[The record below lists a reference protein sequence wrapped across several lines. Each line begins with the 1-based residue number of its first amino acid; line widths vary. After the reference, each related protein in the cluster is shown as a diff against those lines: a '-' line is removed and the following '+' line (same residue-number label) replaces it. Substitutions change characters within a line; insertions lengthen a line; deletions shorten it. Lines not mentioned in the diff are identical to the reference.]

1 MFLYP
6 ALTLGFLFVGV
17 PLLVHLINM
26 LRHRRQRW
34 AAMDFLLASYRKQK
48 NWIFLKQLLLLLSRL
63 AIAATLVAMLAGWIT
78 GGKWI
83 DLVGSRTTHHV
94 VILDDSYSMGD
105 TTGGRQAYT
114 RATDTLRG
122 LAEKLAT
129 SDGNHQLTVMRSSR
143 AGLVQQAGAES
154 ADAAADISARTIVG
168 DATIINQIMA
178 TMPSTLRVDLVPA
191 IELAAKLI
199 GGTPADE
206 TIVYIAS
213 DFRAVDWQSPQRAA
227 EAIAELSRA
236 GAMIRMI
243 DCAVAPANNLAITS
257 VSPQPDVWVAG
268 VPVVIRATVKN
279 YGTATSK
286 NVSLAGR
293 VVRYGEKVTVADTTK
308 RLSGDVE
315 ALPAMVIEE
324 IAPGAEVTKS
334 FQVYITE
341 KGTHTIELSIPDD
354 ALAVDNRRSC
364 TLPLS
369 DAEKVLIV
377 DGENAG
383 RGAYFVASVLNP
395 GSQVRTGAL
404 PDIQPP
410 SFLRGITL
418 EQLKSYRAV
427 YLIDVPDITENTA
440 EALSRYVTDGGGLY
454 WFLGNRVDR
463 DSYNRAVAGPRRLLP
478 SRLGATIE
486 LPERSTESSADT
498 VLGQAH
504 PLTAPLAP
512 IGDAAFALVALTRTW
527 SLEDDDLEPP
537 AGAESANAKETSP
550 VRNVLL
556 RRDGRPLLL
565 QHDLGRGRIVTSL
578 VGLDGS
584 WTNWAGDPTFVVM
597 LLQANAYLWSAA
609 SPAVDQ
615 RVAEP
620 LQRTLSKEAYA
631 PTVSFIPAADE
642 PPRVPIEVPLNET
655 SDSNEALIDVK
666 GQVIANAAEVDALL
680 QTGTGEWVL
689 TKIDGQLE
697 IEPVAIVLEPGE
709 GELKRAEQV
718 EVQRAVRPVDVRFVS
733 AGELVEQYGGNSG
746 STTTLLL
753 LGLLGCLLAGEQF
766 LAYASSY
773 HPPTG
778 ASAAGA
784 VIGAASRLSM
794 GSKGAKR

>member
-63 AIAATLVAMLAGWIT
+63 AIAATLVAMLAGWIS

-105 TTGGRQAYT
+105 MSGGASAYS
-114 RATDTLRG
+114 RATNTLRG

-154 ADAAADISARTIVG
+154 ADAAADISARTVVG
-168 DATIINQIMA
+168 DATIINRVMA
-178 TMPSTLRVDLVPA
+178 TLPSSLRVDLVPA
-191 IELAAKLI
+191 LELASKLI
-199 GGTPADE
+199 RGTPADE
-206 TIVYIAS
+206 TILYIAS
-213 DFRAVDWQSPQRAA
+213 DFRAIDWQSPQRAA
-227 EAIAELSRA
+227 ESIADLAREGAKIRMVDCAIA
-236 GAMIRMI
+236 
-243 DCAVAPANNLAITS
+243 PTNNLAITS
-257 VSPQPDVWVAG
+257 VTPQPDVWVAG
-268 VPVVIRATVKN
+268 VPVVIRASVKN
-279 YGTATSK
+279 YGLTTAK
-286 NVSLAGR
+286 NVALSGR
-293 VVRYGEKVTVADTTK
+293 VVRYGDSVTSADPTK
-308 RLSGDVE
+308 RVSGAIE

-334 FQVYITE
+334 FQVFIAE
-341 KGTHTIELSIPDD
+341 RGTHTVELSLADD
-354 ALAVDNRRSC
+354 ALAIDNRRAC

-369 DAEKVLIV
+369 DVEKVLVV
-377 DGENAG
+377 DGEESG

-404 PDIQPP
+404 PDVQPAT
-410 SFLRGITL
+410 FLRGITL
-418 EQLKSYRAV
+418 DQLRSYRAV
-427 YLIDVPDITENTA
+427 YLIDVPELTENAA
-440 EALSRYVTDGGGLY
+440 EALATYVADGGGLY
-454 WFLGNRVDR
+454 WFLGRSVDR
-463 DSYNRAVAGPRRLLP
+463 DNYNRVLGGPRRLLP
-478 SRLGATIE
+478 GRLGESIE
-486 LPERSTESSADT
+486 LPERSAESSGDS

-527 SLEDDDLEPP
+527 SIDVEEAAPSP
-537 AGAESANAKETSP
+537 STTGTSTDAAAP

-556 RRDGRPLLL
+556 RRDGRPLLT
-565 QHDLGRGRIVTSL
+565 QHDVGRGRVVTSL
-578 VGLDGS
+578 VGLDGAWS
-584 WTNWAGDPTFVVM
+584 NWAGDPTFVVM

-609 SPAVDQ
+609 SPSVEQ
-615 RVAEP
+615 PVAE
-620 LQRTLSKEAYA
+620 TLRRVLPKDAYT
-631 PTVSFIPAADE
+631 PTLSFIPPADE
-642 PPRVPIEVPLNET
+642 PPRVPIELTV
-655 SDSNEALIDVK
+655 SDSVSPRSAIIDVK
-666 GQVIANAAEVDALL
+666 SQLIANAADVDSLL

-689 TKIDGQLE
+689 TKLDGQVE
-697 IEPVAIVLEPGE
+697 VEPVAIVIEPGE
-709 GELKRAEQV
+709 GDLRRVEPA
-718 EVQRAVRPVDVRFVS
+718 EVQRSVRPVDVRFVS
-733 AGELVEQYGGNSG
+733 AGDLVDQYGGNSG

-753 LGLLGCLLAGEQF
+753 LGLLGMLLAGEQF

-773 HPPTG
+773 HPPMG
-778 ASAAGA
+778 AAASGVA
-784 VIGAASRLSM
+784 IGAASRLT
-794 GSKGAKR
+794 GSAKGVRR